1 MKNIKM
7 LLLVIVVFIG
17 FLGIGYA
24 QKVDGYVNNSNQ
36 DFKVEF
42 ESAMISDYEGTNA
55 DNIYARVSKDNRAL
69 FVSAGDLMYPG
80 AFVSYD
86 VTIKNSGIYDAKIE
100 SIEVLGKE
108 NAKAIKVKGLEKY
121 NGEVLKSGEESTV
134 NFSIIWDESYN
145 EADESVNFE
154 IRINYMQDI

>member
-1 MKNIKM
+1 
-7 LLLVIVVFIG
+7 
-17 FLGIGYA
+17 
-24 QKVDGYVNNSNQ
+24 
-36 DFKVEF
+36 
-42 ESAMISDYEGTNA
+42 
-55 DNIYARVSKDNRAL
+55 
-69 FVSAGDLMYPG
+69 MYPG

-121 NGEVLKSGEESTV
+121 NGEVLKSGEESAV